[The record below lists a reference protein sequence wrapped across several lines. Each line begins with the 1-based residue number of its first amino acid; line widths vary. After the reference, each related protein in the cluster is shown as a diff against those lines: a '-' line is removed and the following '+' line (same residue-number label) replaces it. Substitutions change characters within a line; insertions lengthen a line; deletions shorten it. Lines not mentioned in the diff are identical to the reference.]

1 MDNKIQHILISTLIN
16 LSDIYEVNELKN
28 VSLETKLYSGLGG
41 CLDSLA
47 LVSLIS
53 DLESVLSEEF
63 NKEII
68 LADEKMMSSRNS
80 PFKDV
85 KTLAEYITKKIQ
97 EQ

>member
-1 MDNKIQHILISTLIN
+1 MQEKIQNIILKA
-16 LSDIYEVNELKN
+16 LSNMSDDYDELEN
-28 VSLETKLYSGLGG
+28 VSLETKLYNGLGG

>member
-1 MDNKIQHILISTLIN
+1 MKNIEGIILKALHN
-16 LSDIYEVNELKN
+16 LSDEIPQLKTAN
-28 VSLETKLYSGLGG
+28 LETRLY
-41 CLDSLA
+41 LDSLA

-53 DLESVLSEEF
+53 DLESILSEEF

-85 KTLAEYITKKIQ
+85 KTLAEFIEKKLQ

>member
-1 MDNKIQHILISTLIN
+1 MKEKIQNLIIKALLN
-16 LSDIYEVNELKN
+16 YGNDYEIKELKSVN
-28 VSLETKLYSGLGG
+28 SGTKLYNGLGG

-53 DLESVLSEEF
+53 DLEEILSEEF

-85 KTLAEYITKKIQ
+85 NSLTEYIVQKI
-97 EQ
+97 EE